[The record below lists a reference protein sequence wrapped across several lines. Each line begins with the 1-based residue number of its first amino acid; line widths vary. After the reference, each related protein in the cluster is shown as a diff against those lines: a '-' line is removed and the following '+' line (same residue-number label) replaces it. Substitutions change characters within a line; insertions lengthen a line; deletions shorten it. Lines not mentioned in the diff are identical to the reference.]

1 MRKLMVGLVIFL
13 MASIA
18 SSAILKNPCKSK
30 EYPKV
35 MKQKTEA
42 DFSKN
47 DYYLALDDIL
57 AVKKCNPKDP
67 EVFYWLG
74 RIYQARLE
82 MGKSEENYLQ
92 AVQLN
97 KNYSQAYMAL
107 GNLYLK
113 QNKNERALENY
124 KKAASD
130 DTYREAYIAWNNIGW
145 IYLLQD
151 NYAEAEQAL
160 LKSLAF
166 QPGFCAAFCNLGE
179 LRAKQKK
186 YGEAIIQ
193 YQKSISLCP
202 TYSRSHLM
210 LGLEYNREG
219 KVAEACS
226 EFDLARKIAPADSDD
241 GINAAK
247 YLKILNCPEP
257 AGK

>member
-18 SSAILKNPCKSK
+18 SSAVMKNPCKNK

-57 AVKKCNPKDP
+57 AVKKCDPKDP
-67 EVFYWLG
+67 EVYYWLG

-82 MGKSEENYLQ
+82 MGKAEENFLQ

-97 KNYSQAYMAL
+97 KNYSQVYMAL

-124 KKAASD
+124 QKAAGD
-130 DTYREAYIAWNNIGW
+130 DTYRDAYIAWNNIGW
-145 IYLLQD
+145 IYMLRD
-151 NYAEAEQAL
+151 NLVDAEQAF

-166 QPGFCAAFCNLGE
+166 QPGFCAAFCNMGE
-179 LRAKQKK
+179 LRAKQKR
-186 YGEAIIQ
+186 YAEAIIQ
-193 YQKSISLCP
+193 FQKSSSLCP
-202 TYSRSHLM
+202 DYSRPHRL

-226 EFDLARKIAPADSDD
+226 EFELARKIAPADSDD
-241 GINAAK
+241 GINAVK
-247 YLKILNCPEP
+247 YLKILNCPEQP
-257 AGK
+257 GK